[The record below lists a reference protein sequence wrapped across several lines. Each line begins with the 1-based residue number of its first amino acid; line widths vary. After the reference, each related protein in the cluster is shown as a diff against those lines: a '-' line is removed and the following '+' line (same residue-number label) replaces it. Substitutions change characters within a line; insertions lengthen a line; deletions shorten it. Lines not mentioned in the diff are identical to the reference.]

1 MSERQQR
8 TTRQRRK
15 KAMPQQLAFD
25 FAEGQRRQ
33 AAGAQ
38 MAIDAALPW
47 ALQAERWLTSREDA
61 FTSEHVVAA
70 IGLPRGVVGV
80 NQNNAVGALIRAWSR
95 RGAIRRVGYTASTRV
110 ESHGALLSLWKRVA
124 SA

>member
-1 MSERQQR
+1 MSNRKP
-8 TTRQRRK
+8 RRK
-15 KAMPQQLAFD
+15 RLPSQLSFD

-33 AAGAQ
+33 AVGAQ

-47 ALQAERWLTSREDA
+47 ALQAERWLALREDA
-61 FTSEHVVAA
+61 FTSEHLVAS
-70 IGLPRGVVGV
+70 IGLPRGAVGV
-80 NQNNAVGALIRAWSR
+80 NQNNAVGALMRAWSR

-110 ESHGALLSLWKRVA
+110 ESHGALLSLWRRVA